1 MAGKIKDAMANKFK
15 KYSIGIIGL
24 GTVGGALENYF
35 KENGAPLFVYDKN
48 GRGSLDEVNK
58 ADVIFVCVPTPF
70 NKKNGF
76 DLSYVEDAFENI
88 LGRKIVVIKSTV
100 LPGTTEKL
108 QKKYPGHKILFN
120 PEFLTER
127 NAKNDMKFPDKQ
139 IVGFTSKSREI
150 AENILRILP
159 DAPFKK
165 IVDARDAEMVKYFTN
180 TFLASKVVFANQMY
194 DLCKKSG
201 IDYETVKKIVTADN
215 RIGDSHLDI
224 FFDGY
229 RGYGGKCLPKDTRA
243 IIHFADS
250 MGVDLKLHK
259 TVEEIN
265 NNLISGK
272 KYKKCH
278 GK

>member
-1 MAGKIKDAMANKFK
+1 MAKNYK

-35 KENGAPLFVYDKN
+35 KEKGLSLFVYDKD
-48 GRGSLDEVNK
+48 GRGSLVKVNK
-58 ADVIFVCVPTPF
+58 ADIIFICVPTPF
-70 NKKNGF
+70 DKKNGF
-76 DLSYVEDAFENI
+76 DLSYVEDAFKNI
-88 LGRKIVVIKSTV
+88 SGRKIVVIKSTV
-100 LPGTTEKL
+100 LPGTTEKM
-108 QKKYPGHKILFN
+108 QKKYPGHKVLFN

-127 NAKNDMKFPDKQ
+127 NAINDMKLPDKQ
-139 IVGFTSKSREI
+139 IVGFTAKSRGI
-150 AENILRILP
+150 AKDILRILP

-165 IVDARDAEMVKYFTN
+165 IVASRDAEMVKYFIN
-180 TFLASKVVFANQMY
+180 TFLAAKVVFANQMY

-201 IDYETVKKIVTADN
+201 IDYKTVKKIVTADN

-250 MGVDLKLHK
+250 IGVDLKLHK
-259 TVEEIN
+259 TIEEIN

>member
-1 MAGKIKDAMANKFK
+1 MNSK

-35 KENGAPLFVYDKN
+35 KEKGAPLFVYDKN
-48 GRGSLDEVNK
+48 GRGSLVKVNK
-58 ADVIFVCVPTPF
+58 ADVIFICVPTPF
-70 NKKNGF
+70 DKKNGF
-76 DLSYVEDAFENI
+76 DLSYVEDACKNI
-88 LGRKIVVIKSTV
+88 SGEKIVIIKSTV

-108 QKKYPGHKILFN
+108 QKKYPGHKVLFN

-139 IVGFTSKSREI
+139 IVGFTSKSREV
-150 AENILRILP
+150 AGDILRILP

-165 IVDARDAEMVKYFTN
+165 IVSARDAEMVKYFIN

-201 IDYETVKKIVTADN
+201 IGYETVKEIVAADN

-243 IIHFADS
+243 IICFADS
-250 MGVDLKLHK
+250 IGVDLKLHK
-259 TVEEIN
+259 TIEEIN